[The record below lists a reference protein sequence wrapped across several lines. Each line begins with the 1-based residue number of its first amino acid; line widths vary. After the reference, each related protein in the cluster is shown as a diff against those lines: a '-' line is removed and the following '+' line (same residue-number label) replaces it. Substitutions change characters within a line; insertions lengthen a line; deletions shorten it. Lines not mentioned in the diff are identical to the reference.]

1 MSKRYR
7 ITFEGV
13 FARDAVERC
22 LNGIP
27 LGAEAR
33 PTRPTRPA
41 QLVLERERRATML
54 LREGRTHQVRRM
66 IRALGGEV
74 ASLHRDRF
82 RALELPEDL
91 EPDAWRSPE
100 PEERA
105 LLLSESSL

>member
-13 FARDAVERC
+13 LARDAVERC

-27 LGAEAR
+27 LGAEA
-33 PTRPTRPA
+33 RPA